1 MNTPALSSRTL
12 NSYLNDAV
20 VAEFLMRQRHR
31 LAGTVLDIGCGSQRY
46 RDAILSAPNV
56 ARYVGLDVR
65 AGLYVYASKAD
76 VYWNGV
82 EMPLADESVDSAILF
97 EVVEHCA
104 DPRIVVA
111 EGYRVLKPGGC
122 LLFSV
127 PFTYQLHGVP
137 FDYQRLTPAGAR
149 HLFGKAGFVPVAV
162 EPSGAWDA
170 SLAQMVAI
178 WITHRPLPRI
188 VRLAARHAFVPIF
201 RLLLWLDRRH
211 RRNEAVEND
220 MMPGILGLAIKP
232 MGTRESAIR
241 QGNDNADERV
251 M

>member
-1 MNTPALSSRTL
+1 MNAPALTSRSL
-12 NSYLNDAV
+12 NSYLNDAMI
-20 VAEFLMRQRHR
+20 AEFLQRQRQR

-46 RDAILSAPNV
+46 RDTILSAPNV
-56 ARYVGLDVR
+56 ARYVALDVR
-65 AGLYVYASKAD
+65 AGLFVYTSKAD

-82 EMPLADESVDSAILF
+82 DMPFADESVDSAILF

-104 DPRIVVA
+104 DPRMVVA
-111 EGYRVLKPGGC
+111 EAHRVLKPGGC

-127 PFTYQLHGVP
+127 PFTYQLHGFP

-149 HLFGKAGFVPVAV
+149 QLFGKAGFLPVAV

-170 SLAQMVAI
+170 SLAQMFAI

-188 VRLAARHAFVPIF
+188 VRFAARHAFVPIF
-201 RLLLWLDRRH
+201 RLLLHLDRRH
-211 RRNEAVEND
+211 RRNEAAEND

-232 MGTRESAIR
+232 MATDAPEMRRR
-241 QGNDNADERV
+241 Q
-251 M
+251 